1 MTEEELSE
9 IERRCEA
16 ARMGPWTS
24 YIEGRD
30 HTSGSNIILVGPTAE
45 PNDDID
51 IVGATEADQDF
62 IAHARSDVPRLL
74 AEVRRLRTLMA

>member
-9 IERRCEA
+9 IEQRCEA
-16 ARMGPWTS
+16 ARKGPWTS

-30 HTSGSNIILVGPTAE
+30 HTSGSNIIQVGPTAE
-45 PNDDID
+45 PKDDID

-62 IAHARSDVPRLL
+62 MAHARSDVPRLL
-74 AEVRRLRTLMA
+74 AEVRRLRALMA